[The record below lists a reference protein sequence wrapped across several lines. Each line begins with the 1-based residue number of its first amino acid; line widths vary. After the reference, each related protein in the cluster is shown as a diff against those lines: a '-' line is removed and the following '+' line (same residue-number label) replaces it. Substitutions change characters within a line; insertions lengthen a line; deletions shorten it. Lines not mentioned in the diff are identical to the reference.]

1 MHSLFPYYLVLV
13 QFRHSLLPG
22 LLWFMFLLPSQAELL
37 NDGIR
42 KRNLQRSWWG
52 WPDASII
59 RDRPVFKSFVPR
71 PVRPFPGRL
80 VSRILKIFNTSLRIK
95 FWENLTF
102 SSYVDSKTTIF
113 EWNFIYMSGPSKSA
127 PAHYA
132 MLAAGLFPDFK
143 AASLKLQSAP
153 TSSPE
158 LFDIVKRLHDKLNIK
173 HSVHL
178 LIFVTKRRESPK
190 IS

>member
-1 MHSLFPYYLVLV
+1 MEFAKEIFNDLGEGDQTPVLYGIAPYLNHLFRVLY
-13 QFRHSLLPG
+13 
-22 LLWFMFLLPSQAELL
+22 
-37 NDGIR
+37 
-42 KRNLQRSWWG
+42 
-52 WPDASII
+52 
-59 RDRPVFKSFVPR
+59 
-71 PVRPFPGRL
+71 RPFPGRL

-102 SSYVDSKTTIF
+102 YSYVDSKTTIF
-113 EWNFIYMSGPSKSA
+113 EWNFIYMSGPSNSA

-178 LIFVTKRRESPK
+178 LIFVTKRRKSPK